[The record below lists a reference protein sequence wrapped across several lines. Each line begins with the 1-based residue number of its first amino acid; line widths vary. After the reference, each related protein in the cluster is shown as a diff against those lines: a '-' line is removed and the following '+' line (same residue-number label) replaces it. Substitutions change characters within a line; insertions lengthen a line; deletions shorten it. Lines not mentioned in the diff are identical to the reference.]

1 MLVDS
6 YPVDLDINLCGEL
19 QHFHCYMRARSN
31 NTGETKFSHHDLYN
45 SLVEDKIQSVFP
57 NVEIALSIFLKLM
70 ISNCSTQRSFSQLK
84 RIRNFKRTAM
94 CQYRLDALS
103 LLCIEADMLRRVSF
117 EEIIKDFAIRKS
129 RKKLF

>member
-1 MLVDS
+1 
-6 YPVDLDINLCGEL
+6 
-19 QHFHCYMRARSN
+19 MRAKSN
-31 NTGETKFSHHDLYN
+31 NTGKTKFSHHDLYY

-57 NVEIALSIFLKLM
+57 SVEIALSNFPTMM
-70 ISNCSTQRSFSQLK
+70 ISNCSAQRSFSQVK
-84 RIRNFKRTAM
+84 RIRNTKRTAM
-94 CQYRLDALS
+94 CPYRLDALS